1 MWPYIASRNAVN
13 YQPLSCPEEKLGV
26 GWAKYAWHI
35 NQREYS
41 MKKNQTTI
49 EKKIVNEM
57 DRNRD

>member
-49 EKKIVNEM
+49 EKKNC
-57 DRNRD
+57 